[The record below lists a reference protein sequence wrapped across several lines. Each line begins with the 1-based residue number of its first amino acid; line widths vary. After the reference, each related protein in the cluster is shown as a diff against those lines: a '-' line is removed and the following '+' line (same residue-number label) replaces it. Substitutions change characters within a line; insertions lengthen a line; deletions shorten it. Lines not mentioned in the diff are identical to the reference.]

1 MARPSTGPSA
11 QLPTLVVVCA
21 ALFFNVLNGTM
32 VNIVLPVVGEDLGVE
47 PARLGWIITGYLLVY
62 GVAVPF
68 YGRLADRFG
77 ARRLFVLGICVYSAS
92 SLLCAVSLNYPML
105 VAGRVLQATGAA
117 AIPGLGMAMI
127 SGVYPPDRRGS
138 ALGIVSATIGTGS
151 ALGPALGGLISGVLS
166 WHFMFL
172 LSACSGLL
180 VPLALRIL
188 PSGER
193 REGEGLDLPGGVL
206 LALGVGGALLAATEG
221 ARGDVTAPVVVGAAV
236 TSAIALVLLVFR
248 QRRAVSPFI
257 PRDLLRNARFLGLVG
272 VSFSA
277 MIANVATFVSL
288 PLLLSGVYRLELLE
302 IALVLL
308 PNALAVATVGPIA
321 GRLVDRIGGRPPLR
335 AGLLIILGV
344 QLSYSTFGV
353 GASVWVVSALA
364 GVQGVGFALM
374 NAPIATMVSL
384 AVSRDRQASGL
395 SMNSMA
401 FFLGGGFGTAIL
413 TAVLT
418 ARRDAADAFNPLYA
432 LGAAAYSDAFLL
444 FSVPLLVALALSA
457 RVPGGNARA
466 GATDAAPA
474 PHRAGASAR

>member
-1 MARPSTGPSA
+1 
-11 QLPTLVVVCA
+11 
-21 ALFFNVLNGTM
+21 
-32 VNIVLPVVGEDLGVE
+32 
-47 PARLGWIITGYLLVY
+47 
-62 GVAVPF
+62 
-68 YGRLADRFG
+68 
-77 ARRLFVLGICVYSAS
+77 
-92 SLLCAVSLNYPML
+92 
-105 VAGRVLQATGAA
+105 
-117 AIPGLGMAMI
+117 MAMI
-127 SGVYPPDRRGS
+127 
-138 ALGIVSATIGTGS
+138 
-151 ALGPALGGLISGVLS
+151 
-166 WHFMFL
+166 
-172 LSACSGLL
+172 
-180 VPLALRIL
+180 
-188 PSGER
+188 
-193 REGEGLDLPGGVL
+193 
-206 LALGVGGALLAATEG
+206 
-221 ARGDVTAPVVVGAAV
+221 
-236 TSAIALVLLVFR
+236 
-248 QRRAVSPFI
+248 
-257 PRDLLRNARFLGLVG
+257 
-272 VSFSA
+272 
-277 MIANVATFVSL
+277 
-288 PLLLSGVYRLELLE
+288 SGVYRLELLE